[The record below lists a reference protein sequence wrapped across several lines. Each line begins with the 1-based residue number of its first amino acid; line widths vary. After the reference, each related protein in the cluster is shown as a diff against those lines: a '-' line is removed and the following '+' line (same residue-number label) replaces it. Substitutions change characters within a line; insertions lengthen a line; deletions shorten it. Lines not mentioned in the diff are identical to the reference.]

1 MAKNITITWGDI
13 KLASLQKMF
22 SSDGKTIKI
31 DNSNREYIYGMPHA
45 ANEAL
50 QRLATVGKFLLGE
63 YTIVNR
69 PIEPAVGRM
78 ENYQLINDSVTF
90 SAPAV
95 KSYYFRAQ
103 GPVTVRIHLDGADE
117 ADDTIRE
124 IDAPGTYDA
133 YTGFVDNPDNV
144 GVTFTFSAT
153 YPSNVKNIALYDVAF
168 QSVDDIPAYEEFM
181 RFDLSEILDDFYQL
195 APNEIYF
202 EGDEEPKYIAADQ
215 YYQEANTTL
224 VIPRT
229 EVGSF
234 TIYYRRYPNHIT
246 QDTPDSYVLP
256 LDPEVAVLMPLYI
269 ASELYKD
276 DDNSIATIYRNE
288 FEVALGDLTQRAD
301 VPQYEE
307 FISVTGWV

>member
-1 MAKNITITWGDI
+1 MAKNIVITWGDI

-22 SSDGKTIKI
+22 SSDGTTIKM

-69 PIEPAVGRM
+69 PIEPAFGHM
-78 ENYQLINDSVTF
+78 GNHQIINDSVTYY
-90 SAPAV
+90 AVAV

-103 GPVTVRIHLDGADE
+103 GQLTVRIHVEDAE
-117 ADDTIRE
+117 PEDDTILT
-124 IDAPGTYDA
+124 IDKPGTYDA
-133 YTGFVDNPDNV
+133 YTGFVENPNGKNV
-144 GVTFTFSAT
+144 SFTFSAT
-153 YPSNVKNIALYDVAF
+153 YPANVKNIALYDVAF
-168 QSVDDIPAYEEFM
+168 QSVDDIPPYEEFM

-195 APNEIYF
+195 APNEIYY
-202 EGDEEPKYIAADQ
+202 EGDEEPRYIAADR
-215 YYQEANTTL
+215 YYQEANSTL
-224 VIPRT
+224 VIPRD
-229 EVGSF
+229 EVGAF

-246 QDTPDSYVLP
+246 QDTPDTYVLP

-288 FEVALGDLTQRAD
+288 FEVALGDLTERAD
-301 VPQYEE
+301 VPQFEE
-307 FISVTGWV
+307 FESVTGWV